1 MIIYVIISAPGR
13 VNILGNPTDALEGAY
28 AVISA
33 AISLRAYVKINEGER
48 NIPPLFENCLQVLKK
63 YFPEEYS
70 RVEENALEVDY
81 WTEVPRE
88 AGLAGSTA
96 LMVAFMHG
104 IREYFKLNKRKLND
118 YILAELVQRAEE
130 AAGITCGYAD
140 RYVCTIGGLAYMDFR
155 GKLYHRP
162 LRKEPLAT
170 YERLDMY
177 VDYIP
182 LIIAYLGVR
191 RNSGSVHKKFRSAY
205 MAELKLVKKGR
216 LNPRKAKILK
226 AMRIAGLTAMKGK
239 YALLEENW
247 EEFGRLMNINHKWV
261 NIAMKLAGFEH
272 GAGYYNNAVIN
283 YALKNGALGAKL
295 SGAGGGGSVIILTE
309 PGKEKSLAE
318 KIAKYMKFL
327 GLFSSK
333 IFFFELSKE
342 GAKTEEI

>member
-1 MIIYVIISAPGR
+1 MIVSAPGR

-33 AISLRAYVKINEGER
+33 AISLRAYVKVKEGKK
-48 NIPPLFENCLQVLKK
+48 NLLPLFESCLQVLKT

-70 RVEENALEVDY
+70 HVKEDSLETEY
-81 WTEVPRE
+81 WTEIPRE
-88 AGLAGSTA
+88 AGLASSTA

-104 IREYFKLNKRKLND
+104 IREYFNLSKKKLND

-140 RYVCTIGGLAYMDFR
+140 RYVCTMGGLAYMDFR
-155 GKLYHRP
+155 GKLYHKP

-170 YERLDMY
+170 YERLDQY

-191 RNSGSVHKKFRSAY
+191 RDSGSVHKKFRSAY
-205 MAELKLVKKGR
+205 MAELKLVKEGK
-216 LNPRKAKILK
+216 LDPKKAKILR
-226 AMRIAGLTAMKGK
+226 AMRIVGLTAVKGK

-272 GAGYYNNAVIN
+272 GAGYYNNSVIN
-283 YALKNGALGAKL
+283 YALRNGALGAKL

-309 PGKEKSLAE
+309 PDKEKVLAE
-318 KIAKYMKFL
+318 KLENYMKSL
-327 GLFSSK
+327 GLASSK
-333 IFFFELSKE
+333 VYFFKLSKE